1 MGCQCYSSRG
11 LSQSRDLIYVSD
23 VSCLAGEFFT
33 ASSAWGTLLKGA
45 PEPKCEEARLL
56 QAPELPWQGPGARD
70 VLPRAAVVQAPCR
83 PASLAGGTWCVERA
97 RSSVPAHGPPRLGCL
112 ALGAIQ
118 TTVCSVGEFGSSEGR
133 GNGLRAADNLPN
145 NNVKEQMSPRATP
158 LGARHRKTSP
168 GGE

>member
-11 LSQSRDLIYVSD
+11 LSQSRDLIYISD

-33 ASSAWGTLLKGA
+33 ASSAWGTHLKGA
-45 PEPKCEEARLL
+45 PEPKCEEAQLL

-70 VLPRAAVVQAPCR
+70 AIPRAAVVQAPCC
-83 PASLAGGTWCVERA
+83 PASLAGGMWRVERTW
-97 RSSVPAHGPPRLGCL
+97 SSVPGLARL
-112 ALGAIQ
+112 ALGAVQ

-145 NNVKEQMSPRATP
+145 NNVKEQMSPRAAP